1 MDIHNYIDVRSNLLM
16 SMNRICEAIFFMSP
30 HVFFLWHFTK
40 KKKNEKTL
48 LMREEKSHIIAT

>member
-1 MDIHNYIDVRSNLLM
+1 MDIHNYIDVRSYLLM
-16 SMNRICEAIFFMSP
+16 SMNRICEAIFFESP
-30 HVFFLWHFTK
+30 CLFFVAFH